1 MTTPQEYKEDILN
14 KLSGLT
20 NYVTALSDILTDA
33 NLMNPD
39 EELAKIENQ
48 ILMIQGQKEFV
59 RMAIQSMKDTYVK

>member
-59 RMAIQSMKDTYVK
+59 RMAIQSMKDTYAK

>member
-59 RMAIQSMKDTYVK
+59 RMAIQSMKDAYAK

>member
-1 MTTPQEYKEDILN
+1 MTTPQQHKEDILN

-20 NYVTALSDILTDA
+20 NYVTALSDILTDT

-59 RMAIQSMKDTYVK
+59 RMAIQSMKDTYAK

>member
-1 MTTPQEYKEDILN
+1 MTTPQQHKEDILN

-59 RMAIQSMKDTYVK
+59 RMAIQSMKDTYAK

>member
-59 RMAIQSMKDTYVK
+59 RMAIQAMKDEYAK